1 MKTKPTQRTPRF
13 GKQDMGVICLIL
25 LLAEVT
31 LILLSWILSAAGVEG
46 VRSLLSG
53 EGVRWFVGDFA
64 RMVASP
70 LLVWLILLLMAIGAF
85 LRSGLTSLWH
95 EGRFRMVSYR
105 DRTAFRVSLVLLL
118 AIIAAI
124 FLLTVIPH
132 AVLLSVSGS
141 LFPSPFS
148 RSIVPIIAFGITL
161 VSIAFGMISGRMQS
175 LSDILDALC
184 YGIRKYAPLLVLYI
198 FCIQLYQS
206 LRFVFF

>member
-1 MKTKPTQRTPRF
+1 MIVF
-13 GKQDMGVICLIL
+13 SVLIV
-25 LLAEVT
+25 EVA

-70 LLVWLILLLMAIGAF
+70 LLVWIILLMIAIGAF
-85 LRSGLTSLWH
+85 QRSGLTSLWH
-95 EGRFRMVSYR
+95 VGRSRMMSYR
-105 DRTAFRVSLVLLL
+105 DRTAFRVSLVLLVAYIV
-118 AIIAAI
+118 AIL
-124 FLLTVIPH
+124 LLTVVPH

-148 RSIVPIIAFGITL
+148 RSIIPIVAFGIAL

-175 LSDILDALC
+175 LSDVLEALS
-184 YGIRKYAPLLVLYI
+184 YGIQKYAPLLVLYI
-198 FCIQLYQS
+198 FCMQLYQS
-206 LRFVFF
+206 LCFVFF

>member
-1 MKTKPTQRTPRF
+1 MKTRSVQ
-13 GKQDMGVICLIL
+13 GLGVILFFL
-25 LLAEVT
+25 LVAELA

-70 LLVWLILLLMAIGAF
+70 LLVWLLLLMIAVGAF

-95 EGRFRMVSYR
+95 EDRSRMLSYR
-105 DRTAFRVSLVLLL
+105 DRTAFRVALVLLVAYVV
-118 AIIAAI
+118 AIL
-124 FLLTVIPH
+124 LLTIVPH
-132 AVLLSVSGS
+132 AVLLSASGS

-148 RSIVPIIAFGITL
+148 RSLIPFVAFGITL
-161 VSIAFGMISGRMQS
+161 VSIAFGMMSGRMPS
-175 LSDILDALC
+175 LSDVLAALC
-184 YGIRKYAPLLVLYI
+184 DGIQRFAPLLILYI

-206 LRFVFF
+206 LRFVFM

>member
-1 MKTKPTQRTPRF
+1 MRTEPVQRTPRI
-13 GKQDMGVICLIL
+13 GKQDMGVLCLIL

-70 LLVWLILLLMAIGAF
+70 LLAWLVLLVIAVGAF

-95 EGRFRMVSYR
+95 EEHFHVMSYR
-105 DRTAFRVSLVLLL
+105 DRTAFRVAIVLLV
-118 AIIAAI
+118 AYVAAI
-124 FLLTVIPH
+124 LLLTVFPH
-132 AVLLSVSGS
+132 AVLLSASGS

-148 RSIVPIIAFGITL
+148 RSILPIIAFGITL
-161 VSIAFGMISGRMQS
+161 LSITFGMISGRMQS

-184 YGIRKYAPLLVLYI
+184 YGIQKYASLLVFYI
-198 FCIQLYQS
+198 FCIQLVQS
-206 LRFVFF
+206 LRFVFA

>member
-1 MKTKPTQRTPRF
+1 MKTKPAKRF
-13 GKQDMGVICLIL
+13 GVILFVILI
-25 LLAEVT
+25 AEVA

-70 LLVWLILLLMAIGAF
+70 LLVWLLLLMIAAGAF
-85 LRSGLTSLWH
+85 LRSGLMSLWQ
-95 EGRFRMVSYR
+95 EERSRMMSYR
-105 DRTAFRVSLVLLL
+105 DRTAFRVSLVLLVVY
-118 AIIAAI
+118 IAAI
-124 FLLTVIPH
+124 LLLTVIPH

-148 RSIVPIIAFGITL
+148 RSIIPFVAFGVIL

-175 LSDILDALC
+175 LSDILEVLS
-184 YGIRKYAPLLVLYI
+184 YGIQRYAHLLVLYI

-206 LRFVFF
+206 LCFVFF

>member
-1 MKTKPTQRTPRF
+1 MKTEPAQRTSRF
-13 GKQDMGVICLIL
+13 GKQDMGVICLSL
-25 LLAEVT
+25 LLAEVI

-70 LLVWLILLLMAIGAF
+70 WLVWLILMMIAVGAF

-95 EGRFRMVSYR
+95 EGRFRILSYR
-105 DRTAFRVSLVLLL
+105 DRTAFRVALVLLV
-118 AIIAAI
+118 AYIAAI
-124 FLLTVIPH
+124 LLLTIIPH

-148 RSIVPIIAFGITL
+148 RSVIPFIAFGITL
-161 VSIAFGMISGRMQS
+161 VSIAYGMISGRMQS

-184 YGIRKYAPLLVLYI
+184 YGIQKYALLLVLYI

-206 LRFVFF
+206 LRFVFS